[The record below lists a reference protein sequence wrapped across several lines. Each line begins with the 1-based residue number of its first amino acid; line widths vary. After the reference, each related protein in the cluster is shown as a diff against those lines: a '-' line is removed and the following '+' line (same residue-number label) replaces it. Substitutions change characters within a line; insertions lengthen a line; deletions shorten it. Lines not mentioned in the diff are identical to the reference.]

1 MSVNGREGIFSAA
14 LGEISFGRDQ
24 SCLVRLELEHV
35 GPRHLVL
42 RCDEEGWTAE
52 GTDPRHAVFLE
63 GQQITRIPVNE
74 SLPLR
79 LGDARDGPLI
89 ELAPALARLVDQV
102 TRDFDAT
109 APLDDA
115 SAATTR
121 AGGGHEERGGP
132 REPLR
137 LSAPIVRI
145 GRDPGSNI
153 VIDDLLASRRHAE
166 LRRGAEGRY
175 DVVDLDSHNGT
186 FVNGHR
192 VTRQTLS
199 PLDVIAIGHHS
210 YRLVGDVLEP
220 VADSGAVAYAAVGLS
235 VRLADGTVLLDDVS
249 FSLEPR
255 SMLAVL
261 GPSGSGK
268 STLMNALTG
277 FRFATTGD
285 VRYDDQSLYA
295 NYDALRRRIGF
306 VPQDDVVH
314 TELTARSALTYAAA
328 LRFAADTDAEE
339 RARRVQD
346 VIDELGLAHRADVP
360 VGALSGGQRKRV
372 SVALELLSEPSLLF
386 LDEPTSGLDP
396 NYERSVME
404 ILRALA
410 DGGRTV
416 VVITHSTQSLRL
428 CDRVLVLAPGGKLA
442 YFGPPQL
449 VAAYFERREYAEV
462 FSELD
467 EHPDVDWGAR
477 FRAHP
482 HFERYV
488 WRGGVAQAAITT
500 AGHASASDAPA
511 PTTLPAATTAPAPAP
526 APPAAPRTARS
537 RGWFTQY
544 ATLTRRAFAVLASD
558 RRNLALMLAQAPV
571 LGLLMLVALPGGELA
586 PAPPSQLRLISQASL
601 VLLVVVLGVT
611 WLGMSN
617 AVREIAK
624 ELPIFRRERAAGLSI
639 SAYVASKATS
649 LGAITILQAA
659 VLVALA
665 TADQGGPVY
674 ASILG
679 WPLGELMLGAA
690 LAGLA
695 AMCIGLLISALA
707 RTSDRATT
715 LLPVVLVFQLVL
727 ALGGVFPQIG
737 NKPVLKQLGYVSSAR
752 WGFAVAASTTDLN
765 NLQSITG
772 VLTRTPSVNLRDPA
786 PLFTALATGDRGDPM
801 WDHTAAAWWWDAL
814 ALLAIGAAALAAT
827 GLALRRIDPGRRAG

>member
-14 LGEISFGRDQ
+14 LGEISFGRDD
-24 SCLVRLELEHV
+24 SCVVRLALEHV
-35 GPRHLVL
+35 GPRHLLL
-42 RCDEEGWTAE
+42 RCDADGWIVE
-52 GTDPRHAVFLE
+52 SLDPAHGVFLD
-63 GQQITRIPVNE
+63 GQQITRLPIAG

-79 LGDARDGPLI
+79 LGDPHDGPLV
-89 ELAPALARLVDQV
+89 ELAPASTRTLDQL
-102 TRDFDAT
+102 TRDFDGAQAVLDGDAT
-109 APLDDA
+109 ARPRPDPGA
-115 SAATTR
+115 P
-121 AGGGHEERGGP
+121 GGTFA
-132 REPLR
+132 LT
-137 LSAPIVRI
+137 APIVRI
-145 GRDPGSNI
+145 GRDPTSNI
-153 VIDDLLASRRHAE
+153 VVEDLLVSRRHAE
-166 LRRGAEGRY
+166 LRRGEGGRY
-175 DVVDLDSHNGT
+175 DIVDLDSHNGT

-192 VTRQTLS
+192 ITRQTLA
-199 PLDVIAIGHHS
+199 PLDVILVGSHA
-210 YRLVGDVLEP
+210 YRLVDDELQP
-220 VADSGAVAYAAVGLS
+220 VADSGDVAYAAVGLS

-255 SMLAVL
+255 SMLAVI

-277 FRFATTGD
+277 FRFATDGD
-285 VRYDDQSLYA
+285 VRYGDQSLYR

-314 TELTARSALTYAAA
+314 TELTAREALTYAAA
-328 LRFAADTDAEE
+328 LRFAADTDASE
-339 RARRVQD
+339 RRRRVQD
-346 VIDELGLAHRADVP
+346 VIDELGLDHRADIP
-360 VGALSGGQRKRV
+360 VGQLSGGQRKRV
-372 SVALELLSEPSLLF
+372 SVALELLSEPALLF

-396 NYERSVME
+396 NYERGVME

-410 DGGRTV
+410 DRGRTV

-467 EHPDVDWGAR
+467 EHPETDWGAR

-482 HFERYV
+482 AYEQYV
-488 WRGGVAQAAITT
+488 RRGGVAAA
-500 AGHASASDAPA
+500 AASDESDG
-511 PTTLPAATTAPAPAP
+511 PAPAG
-526 APPAAPRTARS
+526 PPAAAVAAAHAPSS
-537 RGWFTQY
+537 RGWLKQY
-544 ATLTRRAFAVLASD
+544 VTLTRRSFAVLASD
-558 RRNLALMLAQAPV
+558 RRNLALVLAQAPV
-571 LGLLMLVALPGGELA
+571 LGLLMLVALPSGELA
-586 PAPPSQLRLISQASL
+586 PAPASQLRLISQASL

-624 ELPIFRRERAAGLSI
+624 ELPIFRRERAGGLSI
-639 SAYVASKATS
+639 SAYVASKATT
-649 LGAITILQAA
+649 LGVVTVFQAA

-679 WPLGELMLGAA
+679 WPIGELILGAA
-690 LAGLA
+690 LAGIA

-715 LLPVVLVFQLVL
+715 ILPVVLVFQLVL

-752 WGFAVAASTTDLN
+752 WGFAIVASTSDLN
-765 NLQSITG
+765 NLQALTG

-786 PLFTALATGDRGDPM
+786 PLFTALATGDRGDPS
-801 WDHTAAAWWWDAL
+801 WDHTAAAWWKDAA
-814 ALLAIGAAALAAT
+814 ALLAIAAVALAAT